1 MAWLNPARWLAVL
14 AFLVALYAWHYTDKR
29 NAIIKAVESV
39 HTEYTQKAIVQN
51 KANRAKEKAL
61 KLSNE
66 RIKNDYEN
74 QKAINDD
81 LVRNHANRLRDYE
94 SALASANAS
103 RDTPAIVGDYGPFAQ
118 IAGECGRAL
127 VTLDAYA
134 RRLAEKAEALQRYA
148 SSLHLKE

>member
-1 MAWLNPARWLAVL
+1 MAWLNPYRWLAFAALL
-14 AFLVALYAWHYTDKR
+14 AALFAWHYFDK
-29 NAIIKAVESV
+29 KAAVDKAMTNV
-39 HTEYTQKAIVQN
+39 YTAATQAALVQSEAAR
-51 KANRAKEKAL
+51 KKEKAL
-61 KLSNE
+61 NLTVNKIRS
-66 RIKNDYEN
+66 DYAQ
-74 QKAINDD
+74 QKALTDD

-103 RDTPAIVGDYGPFAQ
+103 RDTPTTVGDHGPFAQ

-148 SSLHLKE
+148 SNLHLKE